1 MTIIYD
7 SEPAQRP
14 SFEKLV
20 DMLSSDTSPNL
31 AIQTETK
38 KGIDTA
44 DDLEML
50 KQRILAKKKQLE
62 ENMDQ

>member
-20 DMLSSDTSPNL
+20 DMLSSDTSLNL
-31 AIQTETK
+31 AMKTETK

-44 DDLEML
+44 EDLEML